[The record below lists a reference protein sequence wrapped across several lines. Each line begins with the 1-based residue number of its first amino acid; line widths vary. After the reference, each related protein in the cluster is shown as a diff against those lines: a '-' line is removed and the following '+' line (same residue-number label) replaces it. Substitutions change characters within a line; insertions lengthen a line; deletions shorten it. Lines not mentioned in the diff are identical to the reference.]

1 MQYQQKVFLVWAIT
15 LTFNLVQS
23 LYVYA
28 MQVEQKEKVVVETF
42 ADSIE
47 ELEDVERQEKQYQEQ
62 YRQQQYVSRS
72 IINQE
77 PEIVVLLNLEL
88 EQEQEPELEPEP
100 EEQTEFSEE
109 DIVNLSCLVFAES
122 GNQKTEGKISVAA
135 VVINRKRDNVQ
146 FEEEDTIDEVIFA
159 KRAFANIK
167 NIDFSEAKSEGCYDA
182 VIEAV
187 NEEDPTEEL
196 LWDEAERLGLDPEI
210 YAEGGALYFY
220 NPDYCS
226 EEELQKRNNIKCKV
240 QIGDHIFYKVW
251 DQ

>member
-1 MQYQQKVFLVWAIT
+1 MQYQQKVFLVWAMT
-15 LTFNLVQS
+15 LAFNLVQS
-23 LYVYA
+23 LHVYA
-28 MQVEQKEKVVVETF
+28 MQAGQKENAVVETSIN
-42 ADSIE
+42 SIE
-47 ELEDVERQEKQYQEQ
+47 VLEEVERHEEQ
-62 YRQQQYVSRS
+62 YQQQYLARS
-72 IINQE
+72 VITQE
-77 PEIVVLLNLEL
+77 PEEELVLNLEL
-88 EQEQEPELEPEP
+88 ELKQGPEP
-100 EEQTEFSEE
+100 EEQPEFSEE
-109 DIVNLSCLVFAES
+109 DIINLSCLVFAES

-135 VVINRKRDNVQ
+135 VAINRKRDNIQ
-146 FEEEDTIDEVIFA
+146 FDEEDTISEVIFA
-159 KRAFANIK
+159 KRAFASIK
-167 NIDFSEAKSEGCYDA
+167 NVDFSEAKDGGCYDA

-196 LWDEAERLGLDPEI
+196 LWEEAERLGLDPEI